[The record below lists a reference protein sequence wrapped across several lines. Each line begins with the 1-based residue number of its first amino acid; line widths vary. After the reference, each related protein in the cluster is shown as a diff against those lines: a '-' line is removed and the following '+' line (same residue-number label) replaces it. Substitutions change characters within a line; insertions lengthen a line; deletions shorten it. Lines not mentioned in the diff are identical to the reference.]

1 MKNIA
6 ISLFVLGV
14 VSVNA
19 GTVTTTSS
27 GSSSG
32 PSGVPA
38 TASGAL
44 AASGFAA
51 IVGNPQFASADCFDQ
66 GHNQNWGG
74 AECEWDDECH
84 NDVHIGH
91 AGEGASGSAVS

>member
-27 GSSSG
+27 GSSNG
-32 PSGVPA
+32 PAAGHFA

-44 AASGFAA
+44 QASGFAG
-51 IVGNPQFASADCFDQ
+51 IVGDHLGNGADCFS
-66 GHNQNWGG
+66 G
-74 AECEWDDECH
+74 DEKE
-84 NDVHIGH
+84 N
-91 AGEGASGSAVS
+91 